1 MKVANLP
8 FSKSIIE
15 IHNEMSLYRIRNG
28 DVYKITDKE
37 NYRRVER
44 KLDNHIAM
52 LRTIYPEYFL
62 QEYEMKYR

>member
-15 IHNEMSLYRIRNG
+15 IYNEMSLYRIRNG

-37 NYRRVER
+37 NYKRVER

-52 LRTIYPEYFL
+52 LRTMYPKHFL
-62 QEYEMKYR
+62 QKYEMKQR

>member
-15 IHNEMSLYRIRNG
+15 IYNEMSLYRIRNG

-52 LRTIYPEYFL
+52 LRTMYPEHFL
-62 QEYEMKYR
+62 QKYEMKQR